1 MDVAIHNSIFIERN
15 ASQMTPAQIQF
26 LNKYSSYD
34 HNDILTNLNIIE
46 QLAIKHPKLLPITEE
61 KAIEQLKT
69 ILPKLTNHQNILPT
83 IFEKLPNNVMHK
95 TGSMLSTND
104 SRQNYYQLK
113 FKSNFD
119 INVGIAINEKLT
131 SANIVY
137 ESYPENQEL
146 PDNVTT
152 LADKLQTQYNPTT
165 KSLVIH
171 LIAWTNNN
179 RSQTDDE
186 TIIININKAT
196 TTSLFEEIVQKLKQ
210 IIETHPQTEYYIYY
224 PKINDDNFGKYY
236 LAQSNYGTASI
247 IDLINLFNYRH
258 DLILTYKNRPIFSL
272 DTTLSI
278 NSDLAYGASDK
289 LTNIPYINDQTRSYT
304 TQLASDKT
312 TNVCISNEQAQ
323 FFNQFIAPHIF
334 KKTPRTYTYLCA
346 KYDYNHALRNLDRA
360 FYDIDI
366 NLDLDAINKLLKSD
380 YKFVHKNAIDPDIF
394 NQYYND
400 SIPNGARNNI
410 TLQSNG
416 LLTAR
421 RYQTLTINDQEL
433 IKELSALCSYYQLAK
448 HQNKHLPIGLTKP
461 LSKLLYQQQ
470 SKIFPAIQDQINI
483 EKDST
488 TSTRSTIADT
498 LQLNSATHEFLNEF
512 NINPDDD
519 DNDKELRNITV
530 KDMSKYIQ
538 DIINNNPVDPY
549 MLNLLLDVNE
559 LNHNLPTI
567 LNNPYVV
574 SQIKNLKINNVLSPV
589 SLTDKK
595 SILDQIEP
603 SFKNKIT
610 QIYQINNQPSND
622 PKHKFNHK
630 LLVHGTGNISVL
642 NILGQGLLDSQ
653 TLADTNNKNYRYT
666 GSGLGVGIYFARPD
680 QITKSYNYTESSTK
694 LHSYIFVA
702 DVAYQNIGNY
712 KSYHEAYEDYQ
723 HDLIWAHGVGTG
735 DRDEFLAKHPSQ
747 VQLKYLLVI

>member
-1 MDVAIHNSIFIERN
+1 
-15 ASQMTPAQIQF
+15 MTPAQIKF

-46 QLAIKHPKLLPITEE
+46 QLAIKHPELLPITEE

-69 ILPKLTNHQNILPT
+69 IIPKLTNHPNTLPN
-83 IFEKLPNNVMHK
+83 IFEKLPKNVTHK

-104 SRQNYYQLK
+104 PRQNYYQLK
-113 FKSNFD
+113 FRSTLDSN
-119 INVGIAINEKLT
+119 IGISINEKLT
-131 SANIVY
+131 AANIVY
-137 ESYPENQEL
+137 QDYSNNQKL

-152 LADKLQTQYNPTT
+152 IANQLQTHYNPST
-165 KSLVIH
+165 KSLVIN

-179 RSQTDDE
+179 RSETDDE
-186 TIIININKAT
+186 TIIINMNKAS
-196 TTSLFEEIVQKLKQ
+196 TTSLFEEIVQDLKQ

-236 LAQSNYGTASI
+236 LTQSNFGTPTI
-247 IDLINLFNYRH
+247 TDLINLFNYRH

-272 DTTLSI
+272 ETTLSI
-278 NSDLAYGASDK
+278 NADLAYGDPNK
-289 LTNIPYINDQTRSYT
+289 LSNIPYINKQTKSYT
-304 TQLASDKT
+304 TKLVSDKT
-312 TNVCISNEQAQ
+312 TTVCITNEQAQ
-323 FFNQFIAPHIF
+323 FFNQFIAPQIF
-334 KKTPRTYTYLCA
+334 KKTPRTYTYLCD
-346 KYDYNHALRNLDRA
+346 KYDRNHALHDLDRA
-360 FYDIDI
+360 FYNIDI
-366 NLDLDAINKLLKSD
+366 NLDLDAVNKLLKSD
-380 YKFVHKNAIDPDIF
+380 YKFVHKTDIDPDIF
-394 NQYYND
+394 NQYYNA
-400 SIPNGARNNI
+400 SIPADMRNNI
-410 TLQSNG
+410 IIQSNG
-416 LLTAR
+416 LLTANR
-421 RYQTLTINDQEL
+421 CQTLIVNDQEL
-433 IKELSALCSYYQLAK
+433 VKELSALCLYYQLAK
-448 HQNKHLPIGLTKP
+448 HQNKHLPVGLIKP
-461 LSKLLYQQQ
+461 LSKLIYQQQ

-488 TSTRSTIADT
+488 TSTQNTIADT

-512 NINPDDD
+512 NINPND
-519 DNDKELRNITV
+519 DNNDKALRKITV
-530 KDMSKYIQ
+530 NDMSRYIQ
-538 DIINNNPVDPY
+538 DILNNNPVDPF

-589 SLTDKK
+589 SMTDKK

-622 PKHKFNHK
+622 PEHRFSHK

-653 TLADTNNKNYRYT
+653 TLANSNNKNYRYT

-712 KSYHEAYEDYQ
+712 KSYHEAYDDYQ